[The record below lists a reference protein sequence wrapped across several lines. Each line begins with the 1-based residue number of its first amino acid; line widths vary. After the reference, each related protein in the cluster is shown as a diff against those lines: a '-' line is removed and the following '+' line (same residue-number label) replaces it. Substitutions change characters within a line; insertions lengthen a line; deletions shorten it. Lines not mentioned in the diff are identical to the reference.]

1 MTISD
6 LVNVS
11 ISSTPAPLTAAGFGV
26 PLIAGLHTRFVER
39 FRVYTSLAGMLAD
52 GFLTTDPEYLSAS
65 SLLSQK
71 KRPKSFVIGR
81 RAAAAAMVMTIV
93 VTTVAN
99 TTVYSGTVNGVAW
112 TYTSDGTATVAEI
125 RDGIIAA
132 INGTSQAPRLTAS
145 ASGNDVLVTSDLPGI
160 PFTLTGTANLT
171 ITTTTPNVGLEEDLS
186 AMEDAG
192 AVWWATLLTSRDVET
207 IRRGAVWTQ
216 SRRKGFFPQTSEPNS
231 ASVAYSPSGTDL
243 LSLLRQGAYSRTCP
257 IWHDTDAEYV
267 DAALVG
273 RMLPATPGTE
283 SWSWKELSGVTPAAL
298 STTQF
303 QNIVGIP
310 GDGPGGK
317 YGNVYYSL
325 SDAVSATYQGTVA
338 SGEWIDTIRY
348 IDWLQAR
355 LEVEVVNHY
364 RGVDKVAYTD
374 ADIQALANRVRGVL
388 LGDEKAAILS
398 PLLNDQGE
406 IVTPAWTVE
415 APASADISPTNRAAR
430 ILDPGI
436 TFAARYA
443 GAIHHVNI
451 SGAVAA

>member
-1 MTISD
+1 MPVSD
-6 LVNVS
+6 LVSVS

-26 PLIAGLHTRFVER
+26 PLIAGQHTRFVER

-52 GFLTTDPEYLSAS
+52 GFLATDPEYLSAS
-65 SLLSQK
+65 ALLSQK
-71 KRPKSFVIGR
+71 KRPQSFVIGR
-81 RAAAAAMVMTIV
+81 RLTPVPMVMTIV

-99 TTVYSGTVNGVAW
+99 TTVYSGTINGVAW

-132 INGTSQAPRLTAS
+132 LNGSTQAAYITAS
-145 ASGNDVLVTSDLPGI
+145 ASGNDVLVTSDIAGI
-160 PFTLTGTANLT
+160 PFALTGTANLT
-171 ITTTTPNVGLEEDLS
+171 ITTTTANVGIEEDLS
-186 AMEDAG
+186 AFEDAG
-192 AVWWATLLTSRDVET
+192 AVWWATLLTSRDVNT

-216 SRRKGFFPQTSEPNS
+216 SRRKGFFPQTSEANS
-231 ASVAYSPSGTDL
+231 ASVAYSPVGTDL
-243 LSLLRQGAYSRTCP
+243 LALLRQGSYSRTAP
-257 IWHDTDAEYV
+257 IWHSNDAQYE

-283 SWSWKELSGVTPAAL
+283 SWSWKELAGITPAAL
-298 STTQF
+298 TTTQF
-303 QNIVGIP
+303 QNIVGVP
-310 GDGPGGK
+310 GNGPGGK
-317 YGNVYYSL
+317 YGNVYYAL
-325 SDAVSATYQGTVA
+325 SDAVSATYQGTVS

-355 LEVEVVNHY
+355 IEVEVVNHY

-388 LGDEKAAILS
+388 SGDASAGILS
-398 PLLNDQGE
+398 PLLDDQGQ
-406 IVTPAWTVE
+406 IVTPAWAVE
-415 APASADISPTNRAAR
+415 APASANISSTNRAAR
-430 ILDPGI
+430 VLTPGI
-436 TFAARYA
+436 TFTARYA